1 MNKRQEGLGEF
12 VVARGDASEMLEPCK
27 ETLDQIASAIE
38 MPIELAR
45 CQAIGSGWYHRCGA
59 SRFDPR
65 HEMVGVV
72 SLVGHHGLPRQILD
86 QRRGT
91 IDIRNLPSREDD
103 AQWIPQGIDGNVQFG
118 GQSAARATDFLT
130 PRFFWAP
137 AEC

>member
-12 VVARGDASEMLEPCK
+12 VVPRSDASEMLEACK
-27 ETLDQIASAIE
+27 EPLDQIARTVE
-38 MPIELAR
+38 MSIELAR
-45 CQAIGSGWYHRCGA
+45 CQAIGSGRYHHCGA
-59 SRFDPR
+59 RGLDPR

-72 SLVGHHGLPRQILD
+72 AFVGHHGLPRQILD

-130 PRFFWAP
+130 ARFFWAP